1 MSDPWFARFRDDPD
15 RAVADLFSG
24 RAGVGSSLRLDVP
37 ELLYQAFPPHRADER
52 AQLDDALWKW
62 LIDMRES
69 YEDQVERLGF
79 SVYGKR
85 LCDALTALQL
95 LDLPEARN
103 RVRVDLNAWLR
114 WLIPLRLAPER
125 DPALECLRLLTRGQP
140 DARHTALWLR
150 LATDPRPEYLTVA
163 LAGLQSQP
171 NQDDARMNQMLMLQA
186 LLRHAVKVRH
196 EANAARNFF
205 KRGFAALRG
214 LFPRAPRH
222 WDQSLSEA
230 LDGFIESV
238 PERMAG
244 ELAGALRETTV
255 GGSGRSSP
263 RPASPLG
270 PAPKN
275 QRVQLEADIHDSR
288 YPPEI
293 LAERLFALLEQNHRY
308 AEATGTSHFF
318 VRTLHNLGNR
328 LLRRHRLGEDEMA
341 RFGLMIERALTWEPA
356 NPYCWMLWADWF
368 EARGHRDAHEWT
380 LREMLRLFP
389 NDEHSRVELARLL
402 FRHGEHHW
410 DEAEHWL
417 RQVIE
422 RVPDDEPARVELAR
436 LLIRRGEHHWDEAE
450 HWLRQVIERDRE
462 DGHARVVMARLLVLR
477 HRSAEA
483 ETLLAEFVE
492 RHPAD
497 ATAQK
502 SLDRLRSGLRDTED
516 DDTLVEARVD
526 GTRDTTDRDYP
537 TTSPS
542 AAPPELAHRGRLAG
556 EFTRARIATIL
567 GDNAVTERIEE
578 ETRKGDPLAGFYHQW
593 LMPDR
598 SPECPPH
605 AWAWNACRQWQGR
618 RQDSPQPDGWQH
630 LAERFPEAAMETAFL
645 RVLAEPDDG
654 DGLPSGVTD
663 WCARYSHD
671 DDTPSR
677 PVVAFMREGLERL
690 DETGPHE
697 RDELALAVLAC
708 TAVGVPEFASA
719 RTA

>member
-37 ELLYQAFPPHRADER
+37 ELLYQAFPPHRTDER

-62 LIDMRES
+62 LIDMRDS
-69 YEDQVERLGF
+69 YEDRVERLGF

-103 RVRVDLNAWLR
+103 RVRADLNAWQR

-222 WDQSLSEA
+222 WDQSLNEA
-230 LDGFIESV
+230 LDGFVESM
-238 PERMAG
+238 PERMAS
-244 ELAGALRETTV
+244 ELAETLREATAR
-255 GGSGRSSP
+255 GPKRPSP
-263 RPASPLG
+263 CE
-270 PAPKN
+270 PAPKE
-275 QRVQLEADIHDSR
+275 QFDQLKADIHNSR
-288 YPPEI
+288 YPPET
-293 LAERLFALLEQNHRY
+293 LAERLFTLLEQNHRY

-318 VRTLHNLGNR
+318 VRTLHNLGTR
-328 LLRRHRLGEDEMA
+328 LLRRHALGEDKMA
-341 RFGLMIERALTWEPA
+341 RFGLMIERALAWEPA

-368 EARGHRDAHEWT
+368 EARGYRDAHEWT

-402 FRHGEHHW
+402 IGRGEHHW

-422 RVPDDEPARVELAR
+422 RDPDDEPARVELAR

-450 HWLRQVIERDRE
+450 HWLRQIIERDP
-462 DGHARVVMARLLVLR
+462 DNGHSRVVMARLLVLR
-477 HRSAEA
+477 HRGAEA
-483 ETLLAEFVE
+483 EMLLAEFVE
-492 RHPAD
+492 YHPAD
-497 ATAQK
+497 AAARQ
-502 SLDRLRSGLRDTED
+502 SLDRLRSGIFGAED
-516 DDTLVEARVD
+516 DDTFDEARND
-526 GTRDTTDRDYP
+526 GAWVVTDRSHP

-556 EFTRARIATIL
+556 EFSRARIAKAR
-567 GDNAVTERIEE
+567 GDNLLTERIEE

-605 AWAWNACRQWQGR
+605 AWAWNACRQWQR
-618 RQDSPQPDGWQH
+618 HRHDSAQPDGWQH
-630 LAERFPEAAMETAFL
+630 LAAGFPEAAMETAFL
-645 RVLAEPDDG
+645 RVLSAPYDG
-654 DGLPSGVTD
+654 DGLPFGVTD
-663 WCARYSHD
+663 WCARYSRD
-671 DDTPSR
+671 GDAPSR

-690 DETGPHE
+690 DETGPRE

-708 TAVGVPEFASA
+708 TAVGVPEFASV